1 MDGQNVLLADVPV
14 DVVFRHYIRHIGI
27 GMLAMAG
34 IIGLLTMSKVVSG
47 VVKKAITDIFS
58 SKTVEVGLL
67 RTQRDIP
74 MSVLVLGI
82 IVTTVLFALFF
93 HINYAENLTQTVL
106 AFLIVLIMSFLLSVV
121 GISSIAYTGN
131 EPVSGM
137 TIFMIIVAAL
147 ILTSAGVSGTVGMIA
162 ILMMAAFVGTTIGM
176 AGNFMSE
183 MKVAHLTGATPAK
196 MQQWQIVSAIM
207 ASILSVGVLILLNNA
222 YGFTGEHPLPAPQA
236 NAMAAIIKPLMT
248 GESAQWPLYMAG
260 ALFAVVL
267 WMMKVPPLAFALGT
281 YLPMEINSP
290 ILVGGLIA
298 HFVAN
303 SSKDEKLS
311 ALRLSEGNTI
321 ASGLVAGGAIG
332 SLFSAVLR
340 IAGVDV
346 FMTDWSETPAAT
358 YLGIA
363 TYAALCIFL
372 YKVAVKPKQA

>member
-1 MDGQNVLLADVPV
+1 
-14 DVVFRHYIRHIGI
+14 
-27 GMLAMAG
+27 
-34 IIGLLTMSKVVSG
+34 
-47 VVKKAITDIFS
+47 
-58 SKTVEVGLL
+58 
-67 RTQRDIP
+67 
-74 MSVLVLGI
+74 
-82 IVTTVLFALFF
+82 
-93 HINYAENLTQTVL
+93 
-106 AFLIVLIMSFLLSVV
+106 
-121 GISSIAYTGN
+121 
-131 EPVSGM
+131 
-137 TIFMIIVAAL
+137 
-147 ILTSAGVSGTVGMIA
+147 
-162 ILMMAAFVGTTIGM
+162 
-176 AGNFMSE
+176 
-183 MKVAHLTGATPAK
+183 
-196 MQQWQIVSAIM
+196 
-207 ASILSVGVLILLNNA
+207 
-222 YGFTGEHPLPAPQA
+222 
-236 NAMAAIIKPLMT
+236 MAAIIKPLMT

-358 YLGIA
+358 YIGIA

>member
-1 MDGQNVLLADVPV
+1 
-14 DVVFRHYIRHIGI
+14 
-27 GMLAMAG
+27 
-34 IIGLLTMSKVVSG
+34 
-47 VVKKAITDIFS
+47 
-58 SKTVEVGLL
+58 
-67 RTQRDIP
+67 
-74 MSVLVLGI
+74 
-82 IVTTVLFALFF
+82 
-93 HINYAENLTQTVL
+93 
-106 AFLIVLIMSFLLSVV
+106 MSFLLSVV

-290 ILVGGLIA
+290 ILGGGLIA
-298 HFVAN
+298 HFVAS

-358 YLGIA
+358 YIGIA